1 MRRSTLL
8 LFLLLLGWAVPG
20 FSQAPGSTI
29 GAGADV
35 RVQVT
40 FTDDRPA
47 SFHLKVELVTS
58 GSEVQLKTT
67 FTDDNGTCEFGGVRP
82 GNYRVRVS
90 GIGVKETTGRVF
102 TISRGQGAHFEHIQ
116 VERVGEDAVTQ
127 SSTQAMVTAADL
139 NVPGKA
145 RKEYEK
151 GGEAMEEGKWEEARV
166 RFEKAISLYPQYA
179 AAHNDL
185 GVVYMNTG
193 HREQGRAMFEEAI
206 RISDRYAR
214 AHRNLGIL
222 LFHEKKYAE
231 SEASFQKSLA
241 TDPLDA
247 QALTMLAQVQ
257 LMLQKPL
264 EAAATATRVHD
275 LPHEQ
280 FAACHLIAARAYELL
295 NKETDAMAEYTIFLK
310 ESPQNPNAPKVRA
323 ALDALKARTH

>member
-1 MRRSTLL
+1 
-8 LFLLLLGWAVPG
+8 
-20 FSQAPGSTI
+20 
-29 GAGADV
+29 
-35 RVQVT
+35 
-40 FTDDRPA
+40 
-47 SFHLKVELVTS
+47 
-58 GSEVQLKTT
+58 
-67 FTDDNGTCEFGGVRP
+67 
-82 GNYRVRVS
+82 
-90 GIGVKETTGRVF
+90 
-102 TISRGQGAHFEHIQ
+102 
-116 VERVGEDAVTQ
+116 
-127 SSTQAMVTAADL
+127 MVTAADL